1 MTPQERY
8 NQNWD
13 RLMSAIEAMEAPNPE
28 NPAGLSDL
36 AYSQV
41 MTGLYDD
48 TWVRSFVPEATK
60 EIMQNAGT
68 GISSRGQSPL
78 TETPGVSG

>member
-13 RLMSAIEAMEAPNPE
+13 RLMSAIEAMEAPNPR
-28 NPAGLSDL
+28 NPACLSDL

-41 MTGLYDD
+41 MTGLHDD
-48 TWVRSFVPEATK
+48 TWVRDFVPEVA
-60 EIMQNAGT
+60 
-68 GISSRGQSPL
+68 
-78 TETPGVSG
+78 

>member
-13 RLMSAIEAMEAPNPE
+13 RLMSAIEAMEAPNPR
-28 NPAGLSDL
+28 NPACLSDL

-41 MTGLYDD
+41 MTGLHDD
-48 TWVRSFVPEATK
+48 TWIRDFVPGA
-60 EIMQNAGT
+60 A
-68 GISSRGQSPL
+68 
-78 TETPGVSG
+78 

>member
-1 MTPQERY
+1 
-8 NQNWD
+8 
-13 RLMSAIEAMEAPNPE
+13 MSAIEAMNAPNPE

-36 AYSQV
+36 AYSRV
-41 MTGLYDD
+41 MTGLYDA

>member
-13 RLMSAIEAMEAPNPE
+13 RLMSAIEAMNAPNPE

-36 AYSQV
+36 AYSRV
-41 MTGLYDD
+41 MTGLHDD
-48 TWVRSFVPEATK
+48 TWVRDFVPG
-60 EIMQNAGT
+60 M
-68 GISSRGQSPL
+68 
-78 TETPGVSG
+78 V